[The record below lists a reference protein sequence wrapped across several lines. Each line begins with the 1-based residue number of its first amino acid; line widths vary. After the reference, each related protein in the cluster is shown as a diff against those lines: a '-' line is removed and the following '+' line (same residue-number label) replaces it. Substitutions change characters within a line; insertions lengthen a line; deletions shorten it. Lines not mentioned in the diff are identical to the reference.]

1 MPVKTAWKLMRTEVK
16 SYEYDDE
23 LLEYWRYQD
32 KSLEYHVYTRHFY
45 CNWGPT
51 KQVAI
56 SKKTFNSIDHKDKE
70 PSMSEKRKILLDL
83 NVLSSTEVALEVF
96 PKKSKIV
103 DRFDLYH
110 VWILGQRQFPFY
122 FKSIRIPKLFGWKDA
137 CINGKKLKYK
147 SKGIDIGNNRIVN
160 IYFLKAEDGSELFW
174 YDKQN
179 FKDEF
184 IGEDVIA
191 FEFIW
196 DQAKGVTILVCTPK
210 DFKNF
215 PFGLMKTKGKV

>member
-96 PKKSKIV
+96 GYWGKDNFRFILSQSEFQNYLDGKMLILTGKS
-103 DRFDLYH
+103 
-110 VWILGQRQFPFY
+110 
-122 FKSIRIPKLFGWKDA
+122 SN
-137 CINGKKLKYK
+137 INLK
-147 SKGIDIGNNRIVN
+147 V
-160 IYFLKAEDGSELFW
+160 
-174 YDKQN
+174 
-179 FKDEF
+179 
-184 IGEDVIA
+184 
-191 FEFIW
+191 
-196 DQAKGVTILVCTPK
+196 
-210 DFKNF
+210 
-215 PFGLMKTKGKV
+215 

>member
-23 LLEYWRYQD
+23 LLEYCRFQD
-32 KSLEYHVYTRHFY
+32 TSLEYHVYTRHFY

-70 PSMSEKRKILLDL
+70 PSMSEKRQILLDL
-83 NVLSSTEVALEVF
+83 NIFDSSEIAIEVF

-110 VWILGQRQFPFY
+110 VWILGRRYFPFY
-122 FKSIRIPKLFGWKDA
+122 I
-137 CINGKKLKYK
+137 
-147 SKGIDIGNNRIVN
+147 
-160 IYFLKAEDGSELFW
+160 
-174 YDKQN
+174 
-179 FKDEF
+179 
-184 IGEDVIA
+184 
-191 FEFIW
+191 
-196 DQAKGVTILVCTPK
+196 
-210 DFKNF
+210 
-215 PFGLMKTKGKV
+215 